1 MASSNDPKAELRKI
15 AEEKWH
21 QYVQVVKELD
31 QRDPQRLIHELEVH
45 QIELEL
51 QNEELQLA
59 KQELDESREKYF
71 DLYDLAP
78 VGYLTLTESGIICQ
92 ANLTAAKMLGVER
105 KKLENKLFYRF
116 ICNADQDTYYLKHN
130 QLITSGERQQ
140 FDLQLKRNGNT
151 LFWAHIITVLSWK
164 KEGKYENRV
173 IISDISEQK
182 RAEEQKDMLVQAIK
196 YTADCI
202 AIADKDSKFIFIND
216 SFCKTYGYREKE
228 LIGKPFELIR
238 SENNPPEV
246 IADLFSALSEKR
258 SWHGEVLN
266 KRKDGSEFPI
276 SLSVAQIVNEK
287 GERYAT
293 VGISRDISEDMKKDS
308 ILKETNAELVRLIA
322 EKDKF
327 FSIIA
332 HDLKSPFS
340 GFLGI
345 SELLADENNEYSP
358 EEFREFS
365 GILKRSAENLY
376 KLLNN
381 LLDWALLQDG
391 SLNFSP
397 QELSLSKIVSE
408 NMEQINSRAV
418 QKKITVQSEVPE
430 NQYVFADEKMINSVV
445 RNLLSNA
452 VKFTPANGKVT
463 IRSKT
468 VSNDMIEVSVRDTGV
483 GISKENIAR
492 LFRIDEKVSSVG
504 TDGEPSTGL
513 GLILAK
519 EFIEKQGGQIWVE
532 SDHDGHQEE
541 NPTTGK
547 ARGSSFYFSLP
558 VKRKSN

>member
-1 MASSNDPKAELRKI
+1 MEPSNDPKAELRKL

-21 QYVQVVKELD
+21 EYEMNVKKLG
-31 QRDPQRLIHELEVH
+31 QHDPQRLIHELEVH

-78 VGYLTLTESGIICQ
+78 VGYLTLTESGIICH

-116 ICNADQDTYYLKHN
+116 ICSADQDTYYLKHN
-130 QLITSGERQQ
+130 QLVTSGERQQ
-140 FDLQLKRNGNT
+140 FDLRLKRNDNT
-151 LFWAHIITVLSWK
+151 LFWAQIITVLSWK
-164 KEGKYENRV
+164 KEGIYENRV

-182 RAEEQKDMLVQAIK
+182 HAEEQKDMLVKAIK

-216 SFCKTYGYREKE
+216 SFCKTYGFREKE

-246 IADLFSALSEKR
+246 IADLFSDLSEKG

-266 KRKDGSEFPI
+266 KRKDGSEFPV

-293 VGISRDISEDMKKDS
+293 VGITRDISEDIKKDS
-308 ILKETNAELVRLIA
+308 ILKETNTELVKLNA

-332 HDLKSPFS
+332 HDLKSPFT

-345 SELLADENNEYSP
+345 SELLADENNEYTP
-358 EEFREFS
+358 EEIREFS
-365 GILKRSAENLY
+365 GTLKHSAENLY

-381 LLDWALLQDG
+381 LLDWALLQKG
-391 SLNFSP
+391 SFSFSP
-397 QELSLSKIVSE
+397 QKLSLSKIVSE
-408 NMEQINSRAV
+408 NIEQINSRAI
-418 QKKITVQSEVPE
+418 QKKITIQSEVPA
-430 NQYVFADEKMINSVV
+430 NQNVFADEKMINSVF

-452 VKFTPANGKVT
+452 VKFTPVNGKVT

-468 VSNDMIEVSVRDTGV
+468 VSHDRIEVSVQDTGV
-483 GISKENIAR
+483 GISQQDVGR
-492 LFRIDEKVSSVG
+492 LFRIDEKVSSPG

-513 GLILAK
+513 GLVLVK
-519 EFIEKQGGQIWVE
+519 EFIGKHGGQIWVE
-532 SDHDGHQEE
+532 NDPDGHREG
-541 NPTTGK
+541 NLTTGK
-547 ARGSSFYFSLP
+547 AGGSTFSFSLP
-558 VKRKSN
+558 AKRKSN